1 MNKPRDRRSPSTFTK
16 VARLLTGVY
25 CGAVGAAI
33 LTVAG
38 LIYVP
43 GERWWLTTLVLFGPI
58 WLLEVAWV
66 AGLGAWLILH
76 RGIAL
81 GLGLLVTQA
90 VLLVPV
96 MAYQLPLPGRS
107 QPEGPETLRVVTW
120 NLGGRRLSHT
130 DALRLFDTFRAD
142 VVVLQECGGVPSDP
156 GVAELASLE
165 RHESTGM
172 CMLSRFPVTDIADR
186 DRKDVWEAS
195 GSGAIVRY
203 TFNPPWGA
211 FTLTNVHLETPREGL
226 EALLYDGI
234 GLGIETLSAKNSQ
247 RYIEAALAFEW
258 TERNPPLPRLVAGD
272 FNTTPQSDLLR
283 NTWNEYTNCF
293 TAVGSGFGY
302 TKQTKLLAARI
313 DHVLASPQWSCV
325 SAEPLEGFESD
336 HRPLLTVTT
345 LARP

>member
-1 MNKPRDRRSPSTFTK
+1 MLYCAALALA
-16 VARLLTGVY
+16 VAV
-25 CGAVGAAI
+25 
-33 LTVAG
+33 VAG

-43 GERWWLTTLVLFGPI
+43 GERWWLTTLALFGPV
-58 WLLEVAWV
+58 WLLEVAW
-66 AGLGAWLILH
+66 AIGLAAWLALH
-76 RGIAL
+76 RGAVV
-81 GLGLLVTQA
+81 GLGLLASQA

-96 MAYQLPLPGRS
+96 MGYQLPLPGRS
-107 QPEGPETLRVVTW
+107 GAEGPGAVRIVTW

-130 DALRLFDTFRAD
+130 EALRLFDTYHAD
-142 VVVLQECGGVPSDP
+142 VVVLQECGGLPSDP
-156 GVAELASLE
+156 EVVELAALQ

-172 CMLSRFPVTDIADR
+172 CMLSRLPVTDIADR

-211 FTLTNVHLETPREGL
+211 FTFTNVHLETPREGL
-226 EALLYDGI
+226 EALLDDGI
-234 GLGIETLSAKNSQ
+234 GQGVASLAAKNSQ

-258 TERNPPLPRLVAGD
+258 TERPPALPRLVAGD

-283 NTWNEYTNCF
+283 NTWSNYTNCF
-293 TAVGSGFGY
+293 SAAGSGFGY
-302 TKQTKLLAARI
+302 TKQTRLLAVRI
-313 DHVLASPQWSCV
+313 DHVLASQEWTCV
-325 SAEPLEGFESD
+325 SSEPLEGFESD